1 VLFVRY
7 AQAAEGDGRTP
18 MPKYEFLCT
27 SCKKSFE
34 RLLTVAERAIA
45 KSRCPKCGSRA
56 VTPQMAIF
64 TARTSRKG

>member
-1 VLFVRY
+1 
-7 AQAAEGDGRTP
+7 

-34 RLLTVAERAIA
+34 RLLTVAEQAIA

-56 VTPQMAIF
+56 VMPQMAIF

>member
-1 VLFVRY
+1 
-7 AQAAEGDGRTP
+7 

-56 VTPQMAIF
+56 VTPQMVIF